1 MVGPAPVRPLTAK
14 PAAEHAAKK
23 KSKKLPAKQK
33 EVPVFKA
40 PLPVEENDE
49 DNETK
54 LEGTTESADQAA
66 PLVKLLPEQVS
77 NLSN

>member
-54 LEGTTESADQAA
+54 LEGTTESAVQAA

>member
-1 MVGPAPVRPLTAK
+1 MVGPAPVRPLTAR
-14 PAAEHAAKK
+14 PAAEHAVKK
-23 KSKKLPAKQK
+23 KSKKLSAKQK

-54 LEGTTESADQAA
+54 LKGTTEAADPAA
-66 PLVKLLPEQVS
+66 PLVKLRPEQVYNS
-77 NLSN
+77 